1 MKETDITQD
10 SQNDQPYI
18 QRNFIR
24 YGRKPILQKHAE
36 SMEITTIITSTNNTV
51 HLDAMREER
60 YL

>member
-10 SQNDQPYI
+10 SQNGQPYI

-24 YGRKPILQKHAE
+24 YESLYCKKHAE